1 MNKFALFCGVYLLFQ
16 ACSPKE
22 TVVEE
27 KTIETPFNDS
37 SVVAIHQAADTRNA
51 AEIAKWLEHQSVEY
65 RWRACLAAGNLQD
78 STLLEPLYKH
88 CASDSSED
96 VRCMA
101 AWAIG
106 QTGMESSA
114 MVLGKIWQSE
124 SSSTA
129 GSAILEALGKC
140 VSPSDYMF
148 YPQLAPKDPA
158 QVSGWLWG
166 LYRLL
171 LKNRDLPAQNNA
183 MPYLNHPDYGVK
195 IVAAHIIQRSK
206 KEINNTEAQ
215 MILPLLKG
223 EEIDYESAL
232 VMSLGRCTG
241 KRLPATDSIL
251 LAWSVNQDMHPSL
264 RSAALI
270 ARNMLGLKLESNEY
284 RLLEESNFNIALTA
298 ALVVS
303 RHSTIND
310 LADLEGALNSEKI
323 PIPVKA
329 ELFKKHFGL
338 FGLQSPYMD
347 TVMKMVMN
355 PVSSYEQSALIR
367 SLPLN
372 KETEAAILDLLAA
385 QPSALLQSTVAEWIC
400 VSDPSIIRTSLLAD
414 RLLELADIGALAVM
428 ADYDRMT
435 GDAWDILDSIIDK
448 RISECKLPLEVE
460 TYNALINAWNSH
472 ANNVDQQR
480 EIIIPEWN
488 NPIDWAKVKRI
499 PLNQRAI
506 IKTNKGNIEILLHV
520 NECPGT
526 VAEFVKL
533 IESGFYNNKY
543 FHRVV
548 PNFVIQAGCPRGDGW
563 GGIQESIRSEFSP
576 KSYFPGSM
584 GMASSGKDTESC
596 QWFITHSS
604 TPHLEGRYTLF
615 GSVVE
620 GMDVVDRI
628 DIGDRIESIQLL
640 PTE

>member
-1 MNKFALFCGVYLLFQ
+1 MNKFALIIGVILVLQ

-27 KTIETPFNDS
+27 KQIETPFNDS
-37 SVVAIHQAADTRNA
+37 SVIAIHQAADTRNA
-51 AEIAKWLEHQSVEY
+51 AEIAKWLEHENVEY

-78 STLLEPLYKH
+78 STLLETLYKQ

-96 VRCMA
+96 VRSMA

-106 QTGMESSA
+106 QTGMRPSANILGQIWQKESSA
-114 MVLGKIWQSE
+114 IV
-124 SSSTA
+124 

-140 VSPSDYMF
+140 VTPADF
-148 YPQLAPKDPA
+148 LLYPQIAPKDPA
-158 QVSGWLWG
+158 QYSGWLWG
-166 LYRLL
+166 MYRLL
-171 LKNRDLPAQNNA
+171 LKDRNLPFQNIA
-183 MPYLNHPDYGVK
+183 IPYLNHPDYSVK
-195 IVAAHIIQRSK
+195 IVASYILQRSK
-206 KEINNTEAQ
+206 IEISNGAAQ
-215 MILPLLKG
+215 AILPLLKG
-223 EEIDYESAL
+223 EETDFESAL
-232 VMSLGRCTG
+232 VMSLGRCSG
-241 KRLPATDSIL
+241 ERLPAVDTL
-251 LAWSVNQDMHPSL
+251 LMAWSINQDMHPSM
-264 RSAALI
+264 RSAALS
-270 ARNMLGLKLESNEY
+270 ARNMLGLNLVSKEY
-284 RLLEESNFNIALTA
+284 FLLEEANLNIALPA
-298 ALVVS
+298 ALLVS
-303 RHSTIND
+303 RHSSIND

-323 PIPVKA
+323 RIPVKA

-367 SLPLN
+367 SLPFN
-372 KETEAAILDLLAA
+372 QETEAAILDLLSA
-385 QPSALLQSTVAEWIC
+385 QSSALLQSTVAEWVC
-400 VSDPSIIRTSLLAD
+400 ANDPSIVSSSRLPNK
-414 RLLELADIGALAVM
+414 LLELADIGALAVL
-428 ADYDRMT
+428 ADYDRMV
-435 GDAWDILDSIIDK
+435 GQAWDIRDSVMDR
-448 RISECKLPLEVE
+448 RIAECKLPLEVE

-472 ANNVDQQR
+472 TNKIDQQR
-480 EIIIPEWN
+480 EIIVPEWN

-499 PLNQRAI
+499 PLNQRAL
-506 IKTNKGNIEILLHV
+506 IKTNKGNIELLLHV

-533 IESGFYNNKY
+533 VESGFYNNKH

-563 GGIQESIRSEFSP
+563 GGIEESIRSEFSP
-576 KSYFPGSM
+576 KSYFPGSV

-615 GSVVE
+615 GSVTE

-628 DIGDRIESIQLL
+628 DIGDRIVSIELL
-640 PTE
+640 PSE